1 MKRGSGF
8 VPPPSQKSRHRVAF
22 VASMAIV
29 GSMAIVLSLA
39 AVSANDTWP
48 QFRGPDAGVAAD
60 DPALPDT
67 WSLTENVVWKVPIP
81 GLGWSSPVV
90 WGDHVFVTSA
100 VSENA
105 SQEVEAV
112 KGLYDPGDEFGKTKA
127 AAPHRWFVH
136 DIDVKTGK
144 IRWSR
149 EMHAGMP
156 LLLRHRKGSFASE
169 TPATDGERVYVFF
182 GSIGLIAALDMKGQ
196 VLWKKD
202 VGAYNGPQEFA
213 PAASPILHG
222 ERLYVL
228 NDNTHESFLVALDKK
243 TGRAIWRVQRDE
255 VENWATP
262 FVWENK
268 QRTEI
273 VTNGRRN
280 VRSYDLNGKLL
291 WQLTGMTANV
301 VPTPFSKHGL
311 LYLSSGYPGGN
322 VRPVFAVRPGASG
335 DISLKPGEESNEY
348 VAWFQPRLGTYQTS
362 ALVYGDY
369 YYTLLDRGLIL
380 CHDAKT
386 GKQMYGLTRISPDA
400 AAFTA
405 SPWAYNNR
413 IFMLS
418 EDGDTF
424 VVEAGPK
431 FKLLA
436 KNSLNEMALA
446 TPAVAHGSLFL
457 RTHSLLYRISKGTG
471 K

>member
-1 MKRGSGF
+1 M
-8 VPPPSQKSRHRVAF
+8 V
-22 VASMAIV
+22 IL
-29 GSMAIVLSLA
+29 LSLSV
-39 AVSANDTWP
+39 VSANDTWP
-48 QFRGPDAGVAAD
+48 QFRGSDAGVAAD
-60 DPALPDT
+60 HPALPDT
-67 WSLTENVVWKVPIP
+67 WSETENVLWRVRVP
-81 GLGWSSPVV
+81 GSGWSSPVV
-90 WGDHVFVTSA
+90 WRDHIFVTSA
-100 VSENA
+100 VSDNA
-105 SQEVEAV
+105 SEEIEAV
-112 KGLYDPGDEFGKTKA
+112 KGLYDPGEEFGKTKA

-182 GSIGLIAALDMKGQ
+182 GSIGLVAALDMNGR
-196 VLWKKD
+196 VVWKKD

-228 NDNTHESFLVALDKK
+228 NDNTHESFLVALDRK
-243 TGRAIWRVQRDE
+243 TGRAIWRVQREE

-268 QRTEI
+268 LRTEI

-291 WQLTGMTANV
+291 WELTGMTANV

-311 LYLSSGYPGGN
+311 LYMSSGYPGGN
-322 VRPVFAVRPGASG
+322 VRPVFAIRPGASG
-335 DISLKPGEESNEY
+335 DISLKPGEQSNEY
-348 VAWFQPRLGTYQTS
+348 IAWFQPRLGTYQTS

-369 YYTLLDRGLIL
+369 YYTLLDRGLML
-380 CHDAKT
+380 CHDART
-386 GKQMYGLTRISPDA
+386 GKQMYGLTRISPEA

-405 SPWAYNNR
+405 SPWAYNGKV
-413 IFMLS
+413 FALS

-431 FKLLA
+431 FKLLG

-446 TPAVAHGSLFL
+446 TPAVAHGSLFI
-457 RTHSLLYRISKGTG
+457 RTQSWLYRIGRRPG
-471 K
+471 Q

>member
-1 MKRGSGF
+1 MKEMNRGPGF
-8 VPPPSQKSRHRVAF
+8 VAPVSQQRRNRA
-22 VASMAIV
+22 AIV
-29 GSMAIVLSLA
+29 ASMAIVLSLA
-39 AVSANDTWP
+39 VVSANDTWP
-48 QFRGPDAGVAAD
+48 QFRGADAGVAPD

-67 WSLTENVVWKVPIP
+67 WSETENVLWKVRVP

-90 WGDHVFVTSA
+90 WRDHIFVTSA
-100 VSENA
+100 VSDNA
-105 SQEVEAV
+105 SEEVEAV

-127 AAPHRWFVH
+127 AAPHHWFVH

-156 LLLRHRKGSFASE
+156 PLLRHRKGSFASE

-182 GSIGLIAALDMKGQ
+182 GSIGLVAALDMNGR
-196 VLWKKD
+196 VVWKKD

-228 NDNTHESFLVALDKK
+228 NDNTHESFLVALDRK
-243 TGRAIWRVQRDE
+243 TGRAIWRVQREE

-268 QRTEI
+268 LRTEI

-311 LYLSSGYPGGN
+311 VYLSSGYPGGN
-322 VRPVFAVRPGASG
+322 VRPVYAIRPGASG
-335 DISLKPGEESNEY
+335 DISLKPGEEGNEY
-348 VAWFQPRLGTYQTS
+348 IAWFQPRLGTYQTS

-369 YYTLLDRGLIL
+369 YYTLLDRGLLL
-380 CHDAKT
+380 CHDART
-386 GKQMYGLTRISPDA
+386 GKQMYGLTRISPEA

-405 SPWAYNNR
+405 SPWAYNGKV
-413 IFMLS
+413 FTLS

-431 FKLLA
+431 FTLLG

-446 TPAVAHGSLFL
+446 TPAVAHGSLFI
-457 RTHSLLYRISKGTG
+457 RTQSLLYRIGRRTG
-471 K
+471 Q